1 MKDFILAG
9 IAAILLVAMTVWT
22 IKVVWEMYV

>member
-22 IKVVWEMYV
+22 IKMVWEMYV